1 MAGLKLRVLYS
12 AGDQVLSS
20 VSNALI
26 LFAMAG
32 PSSVSAFGL
41 AILVFSILTAAL
53 GFVRGAVG
61 TPLLLMSAYTGKRIR
76 AESAHAVTAA
86 AAFGVLIGV
95 VAFGVALAL
104 HEPAVGIAYAVAAP
118 VVLAQD
124 ALRFTAMSIGEPE
137 HAFFSDG
144 LWTLVAFGVLV
155 VTWIRPDALSIT
167 QMIWLWTAAGTLAL
181 GYLMVRIRVLPRL
194 RGLYRWWTS
203 FWTHRIRFGFES
215 GIDQLA
221 AIVIVAISTV
231 FIGTVAAASLR
242 GAVTVLGPFAVLI
255 SSLPLIVIPESVRAG
270 HTPKQ
275 VWSTLRYAAWLTSAM
290 AATIGFAAPFLPEVL
305 GRLILGESWAEAR
318 HVLPFLGLE
327 YAAVC
332 WIAGVYNL
340 YRTQGA
346 SGRLLKMRII
356 QSLTAIMICSSAAF
370 LMKTAVGVA
379 IGLALS
385 SILVALCLVVAAQ
398 RTVRRTGSV
407 PSRSPN
413 KHRSS
418 GDHTQADDRRRTGTG
433 TLAGTT
439 T

>member
-1 MAGLKLRVLYS
+1 MAGLKLRVLFS

-32 PSSVSAFGL
+32 PSSVSEFGL

-61 TPLLLMSAYTGKRIR
+61 TPLLLMSAYSRNRIR
-76 AESAHAVTAA
+76 AESRHAISG
-86 AAFGVLIGV
+86 AAFFGIV
-95 VAFGVALAL
+95 VGIVALGVSVFL
-104 HEPAVGIAYAVAAP
+104 HEPQVGIAYAVAAP

-124 ALRFTAMSIGEPE
+124 ALRFTAMSMGEPE
-137 HAFFSDG
+137 HAFFSDA
-144 LWTLVAFGVLV
+144 LWASVAFGVLV
-155 VTWIRPDALSIT
+155 VTWLRPEALSIAE
-167 QMIWLWTAAGTLAL
+167 MIWLWSLAGALAL
-181 GYLMVRIRVLPRL
+181 VYLMIRVQTLPRL
-194 RGLYRWWTS
+194 TGLYRWWTS

-221 AIVIVAISTV
+221 AIVIVAVSTA

-270 HTPKQ
+270 HTARQ

-290 AATIGFAAPFLPEVL
+290 AATIGFAAPFLPDAL
-305 GRLILGESWAEAR
+305 GRVVLGESWAEAR

-327 YAAVC
+327 YAAIC

-346 SGRLLKMRII
+346 SGRLLKLRIV
-356 QSLTAIMICSSAAF
+356 QSLTAIVICSAAAA
-370 LMKTAVGVA
+370 LTGTAVGVA

-385 SILVALCLVVAAQ
+385 SILVAVCLVVAAQ
-398 RTVRRTGSV
+398 RKHSGRESPVIVPSTVDRSEPGDLRRT
-407 PSRSPN
+407 
-413 KHRSS
+413 
-418 GDHTQADDRRRTGTG
+418 RTGA
-433 TLAGTT
+433 LAGTT